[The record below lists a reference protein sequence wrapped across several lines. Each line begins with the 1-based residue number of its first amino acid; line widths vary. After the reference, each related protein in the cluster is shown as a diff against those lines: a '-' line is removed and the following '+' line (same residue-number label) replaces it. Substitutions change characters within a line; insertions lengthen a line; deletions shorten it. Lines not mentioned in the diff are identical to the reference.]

1 MTQEEMKKKFNEL
14 YQLMSSSQNVAFMR
28 VFGNV
33 HKEMME
39 WMISNKP
46 EMAQEWI
53 EKLCSIKWRN
63 FLTRKEA
70 ERIVAEMMPK
80 APWGM
85 EQWKATMGKY
95 GLGTSEE
102 PYYNSNALFV
112 EMNKMY
118 SDFGDT
124 LAELVGK
131 PLSASDAD
139 IITACYKMALNTL
152 KDKDKVYD
160 IRHYFHL

>member
-1 MTQEEMKKKFNEL
+1 MKKKFHEL
-14 YQLMSSSQNVAFMR
+14 YQLMATSQNVAFMH

-39 WMISNKP
+39 WMIANKP

-63 FLTRKEA
+63 YLTRKEA
-70 ERIVAEMMPK
+70 ERIVSEMMPK
-80 APWGM
+80 APWGR
-85 EQWKATMGKY
+85 EPWKAAMERHE
-95 GLGTSEE
+95 LSTSEE
-102 PYYNSNALFV
+102 PYYNDNALFV

-118 SDFGDT
+118 SDFGET
-124 LAELVGK
+124 IAELIGK
-131 PLSASDAD
+131 PLSASDSD
-139 IITACYKMALNTL
+139 IITACYKMALKTL
-152 KDKDKVYD
+152 KDKDGVYD